1 MHYSHENIQAR
12 LEFEIE
18 VYSPRPRL
26 HGTQDP
32 DPGLNLDHNPCVG
45 GGGLRPESD
54 QDLNQD

>member
-1 MHYSHENIQAR
+1 MHCSHENII
-12 LEFEIE
+12 EFIKIE

>member
-1 MHYSHENIQAR
+1 MVYALIQAR

-26 HGTQDP
+26 HVYP

-45 GGGLRPESD
+45 GGGMRPESD